1 MFLDYSVTENF
12 FDLLKTEMS
21 YKHEFKS
28 TEHLISEI
36 EAYIDYYN
44 NRRIKCKLKGL
55 SPVQYRSQS
64 SRAA

>member
-21 YKHEFKS
+21 YKHAFKS
-28 TEHLISEI
+28 TEHLISES
-36 EAYIDYYN
+36 ESYTDDYN
-44 NRRIKCKLKGL
+44 NSRIKCKLKGL
-55 SPVQYRSQS
+55 NPVQYRIQS

>member
-28 TEHLISEI
+28 TEHLISES
-36 EAYIDYYN
+36 ELYTDDYN
-44 NRRIKCKLKGL
+44 NSRIKCKLKGL
-55 SPVQYRSQS
+55 SPVQYRIQS
-64 SRAA
+64 SRVA

>member
-28 TEHLISEI
+28 TEYLISES
-36 EAYIDYYN
+36 ESYTDDYN
-44 NRRIKCKLKGL
+44 NSRIKCKLKGL
-55 SPVQYRSQS
+55 SPVQYRIQS

>member
-28 TEHLISEI
+28 TEHLI
-36 EAYIDYYN
+36 
-44 NRRIKCKLKGL
+44 
-55 SPVQYRSQS
+55 
-64 SRAA
+64 